1 MFSCSRL
8 WLILPLVFDLL
19 LGWSKSKT
27 KVLLDRINRLRNNL
41 AHARYI
47 KSEFKKWDD
56 IIETIEK
63 INLLTLKI
71 RDYLENK

>member
-8 WLILPLVFDLL
+8 WRILPLVFDLL